1 MSSTMPRVTLVVFP
15 RPASHWLEDPQQP
28 GVRLRLDTPEWFA
41 WLEKEEVR
49 RFSYPV
55 DDAEHGYIEGFMT
68 VRKERRERGGE
79 YWTAYRRT
87 RGRLRKVYLGG
98 SAAVT
103 NGRLV
108 AVAEQFLQ
116 GAREWR

>member
-1 MSSTMPRVTLVVFP
+1 MSTTIPRVTLVVFP

-28 GVRLRLDTPEWFA
+28 GVRIRLDTAEWFA
-41 WLEKEEVR
+41 WLEKPEVR

-55 DDAEHGYIEGFMT
+55 DDAKQGYIVGFMT

-87 RGRLRKVYLGG
+87 GARLRKVYLGQ

-103 NGRLV
+103 DGRLV
-108 AVAEQFLQ
+108 AIAEQFLQ
-116 GAREWR
+116 DARERG